1 MVYGLI
7 IHNFTGTV
15 FHYQFYTPEGND
27 EHRKARIYEIVSVVC
42 SEHRFRVECTLP
54 HNERRQHSAA
64 TTMSG
69 GPMRTHRSEL
79 VTTATPAEVL
89 QTAESV
95 ADNNPRI
102 REAAA
107 KRPTG
112 GDGRVGDEGGG
123 SSGGAGGGGGRR
135 AGGSGGGRSRSRSGS
150 SNGGGNSSRRGSSS
164 TRSSTFA
171 CEPPERG
178 LVGGFLSSL
187 REAWVPSPSATSVS
201 PPPLASSLMQQASD
215 DGAVQSG
222 GELAASEGIIR
233 IPRNELL
240 AFPKLVVWRQVLST
254 AFVLVCDPDD
264 NLALASNFLS
274 MFVSLLCET
283 FNNPLV
289 TATPEFFLAKPEVVM
304 ELTSKLLPCGQL
316 LFMSPSMAQ
325 YVSSNAFQANSY
337 DMAESSDFVSEEG
350 GSGGG
355 GGGGG
360 GGDKSASS

>member
-42 SEHRFRVECTLP
+42 SEHRFRVECTIP
-54 HNERRQHSAA
+54 HDERRQHSAA

-69 GPMRTHRSEL
+69 GPMRTHRNEL

-89 QTAESV
+89 RTAESV

-107 KRPTG
+107 KRLTG

-123 SSGGAGGGGGRR
+123 SSGSGGGGGS
-135 AGGSGGGRSRSRSGS
+135 GSGSRSRSGSGSGSGS

-164 TRSSTFA
+164 TRMSTFA

-187 REAWVPSPSATSVS
+187 REAWVPSPSATSAS

-215 DGAVQSG
+215 NGAVQSG
-222 GELAASEGIIR
+222 GGLAASEGIIR

-274 MFVSLLCET
+274 MFVSLLCEK

-337 DMAESSDFVSEEG
+337 DMAESSDFVSED
-350 GSGGG
+350 
-355 GGGGG
+355 GG
-360 GGDKSASS
+360 GGDDV